1 MTTNRS
7 RREFLKQTALLLT
20 GLSAAGITEAG
31 LALPSYAKGRY
42 KIGPFT
48 GDDFTL
54 GHKIRDGKPPK
65 LPTKVT
71 EKVDF
76 VIVGGGLAGLASAHY
91 LRDSNF
97 LLLEQYDD
105 LGGHAR
111 GGSYNGIGYS
121 YGAAYLSILD
131 GAIGELVNELGLKPI
146 TLEDTKDG
154 WYQEGKWLRGTG
166 GGEEFAIFKEFKRLR
181 AEHKDFFGKWN
192 GLYPSLKNFPE
203 FMKLDDVLMSE
214 VLKSYDAGFVSTL
227 DNFLKS
233 ALNAGV
239 NSVSALAGLN
249 TIEDLLNP
257 TYLLPGGNPTL
268 TKELNTRLVKSHEDS
283 VKPGAF
289 VWDIKLKEDGAIV
302 TFSSRDGDFHVVEC
316 KHVIIAIPHMVTARI
331 ARNISDKAKA
341 TMFRFRYGAYM
352 VANILCKRRVFDGTY
367 DNFLPAPF
375 EIADIT
381 AAEFPYIMNGTYK
394 PEMGQ
399 VLTCYIPYE
408 PGSTGRTALYQG
420 NKKRLAGSVT
430 SQLERL
436 MPQLGGGIEE
446 VVLSRWGHAMA
457 VTKPQY
463 FKYVGELQAQEGSSF
478 SFAHS
483 SAHGLPGAEA
493 AAQGAKHAAERA
505 RAVKVSAKPKFS
517 TPGTVIRRVLTPLL
531 VSATMTLSAMAQMK
545 AIAAPSDGSK
555 DRLVRTISGG
565 SKNPLVRT
573 STGGSKNPLLAAAPA
588 GATKDR
594 LVYAVSKKEMY
605 MPVLGAKGFAAVGY
619 INGEQVKGTYL
630 SLVQGLGPGHDCG
643 LVTGDLLLRIDN
655 RVTESP
661 AITQQIVTEYSGIKT
676 TVKYARRKG
685 NVLELKE
692 TSAYWTIPS
701 ANSSTMPSAGFD
713 ATQSFGAVTHAK
725 HEDTKTED
733 LENFMIEIVN
743 NDRTMNG
750 DAPKLRK
757 SDSLT
762 EMARAYADDM
772 VKRKFFSHKDPDGKD
787 MFARGTTFGITGSLA
802 ENISTV
808 KSKTV
813 QPRELVRRCQ
823 SMMMNEPANVPDNH
837 RGNILNKEHKCIGV
851 GIALLPEGGV
861 IAVQE
866 FSADELP

>member
-7 RREFLKQTALLLT
+7 RREFLKQTGLLLA
-20 GLSAAGITEAG
+20 GLSCAGITETG
-31 LALPSYAKGRY
+31 LALPSHAKGRY
-42 KIGPFT
+42 RIGPFT

-111 GGSYNGIGYS
+111 GGNYNGIGYS

-131 GAIGELVNELGLKPI
+131 GAIGELVSELGLKPI

-166 GGEEFAIFKEFKRLR
+166 GGEEFVIFKEFKRLR
-181 AEHKDFFGKWN
+181 SEHKDFFGKWN
-192 GLYPSLKNFPE
+192 GLYPSLRSLPE
-203 FMKLDDVLMSE
+203 FMKLDDVLMSDL
-214 VLKSYDAGFVSTL
+214 LKTYHPSFVSTL

-233 ALNAGV
+233 ALNAGTE
-239 NSVSALAGLN
+239 SVSALAGLN

-257 TYLLPGGNPTL
+257 TYLFPGGNPTL
-268 TKELNTRLVKSHEDS
+268 TKELNTRLVKSHGDS
-283 VKPGAF
+283 IKPGAF
-289 VWDIKLKEDGAIV
+289 VWDIQLKEGGAIV

-331 ARNISDKAKA
+331 ARNINDKAKA
-341 TMFRFRYGAYM
+341 AMFRFRYGAYM

-381 AAEFPYIMNGTYK
+381 AAEFPYIMSGTYK

-399 VLTCYIPYE
+399 VLTCYVPYE
-408 PGSTGRTALYQG
+408 PGSIGRTALYQG
-420 NKKRLAGSVT
+420 NKKKLAQSVT
-430 SQLERL
+430 ELLRRL
-436 MPQLGGGIEE
+436 MPQLDSGIEE

-493 AAQGAKHAAERA
+493 AVEGARHAVERA
-505 RAVKVSAKPKFS
+505 RAVKVSAKPLFS
-517 TPGTVIRRVLTPLL
+517 TSGTVIRRVLTPLL
-531 VSATMTLSAMAQMK
+531 VSAGMTLSAMAQMK
-545 AIAAPSDGSK
+545 AIAAPSD
-555 DRLVRTISGG
+555 
-565 SKNPLVRT
+565 
-573 STGGSKNPLLAAAPA
+573 
-588 GATKDR
+588 ATKSR
-594 LVYAVSKKEMY
+594 LVYGVSNKEIY
-605 MPVLGAKGFAAVGY
+605 MPVLGAKGFAAIGY
-619 INGEQVKGTYL
+619 IKGEQVKGTYL
-630 SLVQGLGPGHDCG
+630 SLVKGLGPGHDCG
-643 LVTGDLLLRIDN
+643 LVTGDLLIMIDN

-676 TVKYARRKG
+676 TVKYARKKG
-685 NVLELKE
+685 SELELKE

-713 ATQSFGAVTHAK
+713 ETQSFGAVTHAT

-733 LENFMIEIVN
+733 LEDFMIEIVN
-743 NDRTMNG
+743 NDRAMNG
-750 DAPKLRK
+750 DAPGLRK

-762 EMARAYADDM
+762 EMARAYANEM
-772 VKRKFFSHKDPDGKD
+772 VKRKFFSHKDPDGRD

-802 ENISTV
+802 ENIATV

-813 QPRELVRRCQ
+813 QPRELVKRCQ
-823 SMMMNEPANVPDNH
+823 TMMMSEPVGVPDNH

-851 GIALLPEGGV
+851 GIAILPEGGV
-861 IAVQE
+861 VAVQE